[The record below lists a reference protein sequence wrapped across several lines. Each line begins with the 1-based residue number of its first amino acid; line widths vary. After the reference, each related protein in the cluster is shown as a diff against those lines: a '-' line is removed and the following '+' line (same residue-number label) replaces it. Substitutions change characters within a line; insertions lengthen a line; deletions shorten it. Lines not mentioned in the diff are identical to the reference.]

1 MFFIKILSS
10 CAVTFDVG
18 LDTFSDFLRE
28 RRPSF
33 FRGKISVNFR
43 KFLGKSL
50 LFRDR
55 LVHIRAP
62 VEFYRFSVS
71 SFHLFSPCYLFQ
83 VLLLYPSFGYHQ
95 EVLEKFLFLFFS
107 LLIMFYILFRIFLL
121 SSGFFK
127 KSRKSFFTERDPAGV
142 SLDVRTRQ
150 SRICSNLDTF
160 SRRSL

>member
-83 VLLLYPSFGYHQ
+83 VLLLYPSFGYRQ
-95 EVLEKFLFLFFS
+95 EVFRKISFSFLFALDYVLYSIPHFS
-107 LLIMFYILFRIFLL
+107 FVKRIFQKI
-121 SSGFFK
+121 S
-127 KSRKSFFTERDPAGV
+127 KSFLWRETPPESLSMFERV
-142 SLDVRTRQ
+142 NREFVL
-150 SRICSNLDTF
+150 I
-160 SRRSL
+160 

>member
-83 VLLLYPSFGYHQ
+83 VLLLYPSFGYRQ
-95 EVLEKFLFLFFS
+95 EVLEKFLFLFFFALDYVYS
-107 LLIMFYILFRIFLL
+107 IFRFFLL

-127 KSRKSFFTERDPAGV
+127 KSRKSFSERETPPE
-142 SLDVRTRQ
+142 SLSMFERVKREFVL
-150 SRICSNLDTF
+150 I
-160 SRRSL
+160 